1 MKERVEVASEAAIV
15 VLADSQAELPVGLD
29 QDALLRHL
37 EPRAH
42 AGEQFFLVTDDPVAF
57 RIDLVAGEPAP
68 GPDRD
73 LEGLGGVFRLEVPS
87 GRAVLVGW
95 DKSGQPEETGGI
107 TVPQGTQLVSVLT
120 RRPFEAVRHAQEMS
134 DLLGAEWEY
143 MQKVN
148 KLGLVGCLPLLLTL
162 MIVFIGRWSWLSV
175 AVPVTA
181 LCWLPYI
188 VLKRGARFRA
198 AERRSTEHER
208 SKPHYVITL
217 TATPE
222 KDFSGGFLRV

>member
-1 MKERVEVASEAAIV
+1 VKERVEVASEAAVV

-29 QDALLRHL
+29 QDALLRNL

-42 AGEQFFLVTDDPVAF
+42 AGDLFFLVTDDPVAY
-57 RIDLVAGEPAP
+57 RIDLAAGEPAP

-73 LEGLGGVFRLEVPS
+73 FEGLGGVFGLQVPS

-95 DKSGQPEETGGI
+95 GKSGQPEEAGGI
-107 TVPQGTQLVSVLT
+107 TVTQGTQLVSVLT
-120 RRPFEAVRHAQEMS
+120 RRPFETVRHDQDMRE
-134 DLLGAEWEY
+134 LLGAEWEH

-162 MIVFIGRWSWLSV
+162 VLVLIGRWTWLAV
-175 AVPVTA
+175 AVPVTV
-181 LCWLPYI
+181 LCWLPYV
-188 VLKRGARFRA
+188 VLKWGARFQA

-208 SKPHYVITL
+208 SKPHYVISL
-217 TATPE
+217 SPAPE
-222 KDFSGGFLRV
+222 GDLSGGFLRV